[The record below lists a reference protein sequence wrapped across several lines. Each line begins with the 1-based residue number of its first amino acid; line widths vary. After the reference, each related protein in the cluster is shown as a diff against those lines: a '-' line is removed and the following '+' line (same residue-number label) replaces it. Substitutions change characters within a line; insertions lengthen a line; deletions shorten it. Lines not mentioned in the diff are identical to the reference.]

1 MLCAL
6 LVSRGLIS
14 GVKCPSAVSI
24 RRSRRDT
31 LSAACL
37 PERVACACCGWL
49 ESSKKG
55 VWGSDRASDGRPRC
69 CLHMCACDG
78 RVGEAESANRG
89 SSWWGRCRCRW
100 EVSCMLTTSTMRGL
114 DHSLHTIVFSK
125 SACKP
130 SICAVSVVGS
140 RPQRRAGSD
149 GGCLQRA
156 RRRRRRRRRTGR
168 RREMRRENTSRK
180 SILKI
185 NKKKIDLR

>member
-37 PERVACACCGWL
+37 PERVACACCGCV
-49 ESSKKG
+49 ESSKERG
-55 VWGSDRASDGRPRC
+55 WGSDRASDGRPSC

-140 RPQRRAGSD
+140 RPQRAGSD

-156 RRRRRRRRRTGR
+156 RRRRRRRRRRTGR

>member
-1 MLCAL
+1 M
-6 LVSRGLIS
+6 
-14 GVKCPSAVSI
+14 
-24 RRSRRDT
+24 
-31 LSAACL
+31 
-37 PERVACACCGWL
+37 RVARII
-49 ESSKKG
+49 KKRG
-55 VWGSDRASDGRPRC
+55 WGSDRASDGRPRC

-168 RREMRRENTSRK
+168 RREMRVAEERAEIKFPKT
-180 SILKI
+180 IQ
-185 NKKKIDLR
+185 KKIDSAQAPRLFGFRRTRETPLCTYS